1 MAKNVIINGVTY
13 NSVPEVRVPTTD
25 SSTAI
30 FYDTSD
36 ATAAQANVLTG
47 ASAYVASGKIS
58 GTMPNNGAVSGD
70 ISTVNGTVSVAAGYT
85 TGGSVGIA
93 SAEREKVVSGNIK
106 SGVSILG
113 VNGGATVK
121 DVSVGTTATTASVL
135 NGYKFYDA
143 SGTLSTGAA
152 TVPTISQ
159 DSTTKVLSIS

>member
-1 MAKNVIINGVTY
+1 MAKNVIINGVAY
-13 NSVPEVRVPTTD
+13 NSTPEIHIPTTD
-25 SSTAI
+25 NNTAV

-47 ASAYVASGKIS
+47 ASAYVASGKIT

-70 ISTVNGTVSVAAGYT
+70 ISTVNGTVTVAAGYT

-93 SAEREKVVSGNIK
+93 SAEKSKIVSGNIK
-106 SGVSILG
+106 SDVSILG
-113 VNGGATVK
+113 VNGAATVK

-135 NGYKFYDA
+135 SGYKFYDA
-143 SGTLSTGAA
+143 SGTLATGAA
-152 TVPTISQ
+152 TVPTVSQ

>member
-47 ASAYVASGKIS
+47 ASAYVASGKIT

-70 ISTVNGTVSVAAGYT
+70 ISTVNGTVTVAAGYT

-93 SAEREKVVSGNIK
+93 SAEKEKIVSANIK

-113 VNGGATVK
+113 VSGAATVK

-135 NGYKFYDA
+135 NGYKFYDV
-143 SGTLSTGAA
+143 SGTLATGAA